1 MRVIIAVVGKPKN
14 DGLATAISEYEQ
26 RARRYWPLRVVE
38 VKDEPVRGGNAG
50 LARQREGERLAAA
63 IGGAQVIACEV
74 GGRRMSSPEFATWV
88 QGLRESAAD
97 VAFVIGGAYGLSD
110 ELARRATSRISFSSW
125 TLPHELARL
134 VLVEQLY
141 RAGTIMRGEPYH
153 K

>member
-1 MRVIIAVVGKPKN
+1 MRVIVAVVGKPKN
-14 DGLATAISEYEQ
+14 EGLATAIREYEQ
-26 RARRYWPLRVVE
+26 RARRYWPLQVIE

-63 IGGAQVIACEV
+63 IGGARVIACEV
-74 GGRRMSSPEFATWV
+74 GGRQMSSPEFATWV
-88 QGLRESAAD
+88 RQLQESASD

-110 ELARRATSRISFSSW
+110 EVAQRATSRVSFSAW

-134 VLVEQLY
+134 VLAEQLY